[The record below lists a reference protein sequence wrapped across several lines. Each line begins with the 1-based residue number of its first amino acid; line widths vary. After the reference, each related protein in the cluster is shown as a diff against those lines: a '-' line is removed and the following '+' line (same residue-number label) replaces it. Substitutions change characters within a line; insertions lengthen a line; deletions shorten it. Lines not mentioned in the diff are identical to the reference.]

1 MNEWLMTN
9 TIWFIVNYKNE
20 IENSHSNNKTNENSH
35 NNLANI
41 FLKLATAFPSKHIQQ
56 QKGTYYSTITLSDI
70 KQLRKVKKMKFYL
83 LASMLQWHRCQ
94 ILPVNAVVWN
104 KENY

>member
-70 KQLRKVKKMKFYL
+70 KQLRKVKKMTFYL
-83 LASMLQWHRCQ
+83 LVWMLQWHGCQ

-104 KENY
+104 KENH